1 MMTRT
6 VLCEYQCCLMNHR
19 LVHLHAVCG
28 TRHLAVFE
36 TMYCSQP
43 ISPLPVLGKMGNS
56 LVRWVKW
63 MVCAAV
69 AVAVSY
75 YCQKGVDQ

>member
-1 MMTRT
+1 M
-6 VLCEYQCCLMNHR
+6 LSMNHR

-43 ISPLPVLGKMGNS
+43 IIPLPVLGKMGNT

-63 MVCAAV
+63 MVCRMLSV
-69 AVAVSY
+69 AVAVPIVK
-75 YCQKGVDQ
+75 KG